1 LNGAAEPVEPRDVE
15 GELEDVPA
23 SGGRFQN
30 WRAFL
35 FVAISV
41 NGLYLWGMLAQMG
54 DAHIDA
60 WTKALA
66 WLPFNVIATVL
77 YFVFLV
83 KLAQGRAGLLFK
95 GLCLAMIVLNWTAF
109 FAA

>member
-1 LNGAAEPVEPRDVE
+1 MEPQDGD
-15 GELEDVPA
+15 GEQEDVPA
-23 SGGRFQN
+23 NGGRFEN

-35 FVAISV
+35 FVAIAV

-54 DAHIDA
+54 DARIDA

-66 WLPFNVIATVL
+66 WLPFNVIATAL
-77 YFVFLV
+77 YLVFLV
-83 KLAQGRAGLLFK
+83 KLAQGQAGLLLK